1 MYSDGLTRPCAFND
15 SKFLKSTI
23 RSSSG
28 YDCISHSRGHTFQ
41 SRYWFLDAFDFATT
55 NNRHSLRNYTYL
67 VHKGGIPIFCHLVN
81 HRFHPVCY
89 FSVISIASVIYF
101 SIGLIGAGYTGVA
114 MTRIDWFEACFQ
126 LLGLVLIS
134 IALVFPASFPE
145 ANVNIIKTEAE
156 VQSLPE
162 GFDD

>member
-1 MYSDGLTRPCAFND
+1 
-15 SKFLKSTI
+15 
-23 RSSSG
+23 
-28 YDCISHSRGHTFQ
+28 
-41 SRYWFLDAFDFATT
+41 
-55 NNRHSLRNYTYL
+55 
-67 VHKGGIPIFCHLVN
+67 
-81 HRFHPVCY
+81 
-89 FSVISIASVIYF
+89 
-101 SIGLIGAGYTGVA
+101 